1 MKNYEEITQSVL
13 NTAKVRRAAQKRRSR
28 TIIASAAACACALAL
43 VLFAGI
49 KRPAPE
55 PADTA
60 TKNPTAVI
68 QMQPRVKLLTAVN
81 KDTKQELIED
91 VVTPFDLRMQVLDV
105 RGMSEE
111 EIDMLYKQEW
121 DAAKAIISESKL
133 DGRATQYGG
142 SEAIITIISDGKFF
156 VVIDDI
162 DQVEAV
168 SATCTSGAHI
178 NKNKV
183 NKPNG
188 DSGIEFTWS
197 PSQEIVISAI
207 EDDPTIKLSQF
218 SDTVTVEV
226 KFCDGTTE
234 TVVMDLIFGD
244 SGQIYAVRRGT
255 TLTAA

>member
-49 KRPAPE
+49 KRPAPA

-60 TKNPTAVI
+60 TENPTAVI
-68 QMQPRVKLLTAVN
+68 QVQPRVKLLTAVN
-81 KDTKQELIED
+81 KDTKQELIQG
-91 VVTPFDLRMQVLDV
+91 VRTPFDFRMQVLDV

-111 EIDMLYKQEW
+111 EIAVLYDEQW
-121 DAAKAIISESKL
+121 AAAKALARESKL
-133 DGRATQYGG
+133 DEAISQSGG
-142 SEAIITIISDGKFF
+142 PTAIITLISQGKFF
-156 VVIDDI
+156 VQIDDI
-162 DQVEAV
+162 DQVDDLSV
-168 SATCTSGAHI
+168 TTTSAGYV

-188 DSGIEFTWS
+188 DAGIEFTWHMS
-197 PSQEIVISAI
+197 TETINTI
-207 EDDPTIKLSQF
+207 EKDPAMKLSQL
-218 SDTVTVEV
+218 SDTVTIEV
-226 KFCDGTTE
+226 TFKDGITE
-234 TVVMDLIFGD
+234 TVIMDLIFGD